1 MTLQDPISRGSSTRT
16 PGTDAQGSTGRW
28 PTYTIGFG
36 LAAFLTAVSF
46 AMAVSH
52 ALTPA
57 SLVAALVVLAIGQM
71 IVHLIFF
78 LHITTAPAHKTNIL
92 ALLLT
97 LLIITLVVIGSIW
110 IMVALNRNMVSMDT
124 LMRMQR

>member
-1 MTLQDPISRGSSTRT
+1 VTEIAASPVNLRT
-16 PGTDAQGSTGRW
+16 PGTDARGTTGRW
-28 PTYTIGFG
+28 PSYVIGFI
-36 LAAFLTAVSF
+36 LAGGMTAAAF
-46 AMAVSH
+46 AMATSH
-52 ALTPA
+52 WLTPA

-78 LHITTAPAHKTNIL
+78 LHITTAPAQKTNIL

-97 LLIITLVVIGSIW
+97 LLIVSLMVIGSLW
-110 IMVALNRNMVSMDT
+110 IMSQLNTHMVPMDQ